1 MNEDG
6 GPETKRKKYFT
17 RNEIISKLTENE
29 NDVKKVVSDIVE
41 ELSPFDIKDED
52 AMLFEDR
59 LDRLEKVSKNLL
71 SKVYKLKNKVKEKN
85 SDTTLSYLKR
95 KKYPAASLVSFSLRS
110 CRMIYVRISPSQK
123 SKIRMKILGRNLALK
138 IGLLATRRGLLIQN
152 LASLLGEGGFPVRE
166 TP

>member
-1 MNEDG
+1 MKG
-6 GPETKRKKYFT
+6 KK
-17 RNEIISKLTENE
+17 
-29 NDVKKVVSDIVE
+29 
-41 ELSPFDIKDED
+41 
-52 AMLFEDR
+52 
-59 LDRLEKVSKNLL
+59 
-71 SKVYKLKNKVKEKN
+71 

-95 KKYPAASLVSFSLRS
+95 KKYPAASIVSFSLRS

-123 SKIRMKILGRNLALK
+123 SKIRIKILGRNLALK